1 MTILITEQFEC
12 DADQL
17 WAIVGT
23 PDRVDWVPGVKDCFY
38 DGEVRTLFLPGAG
51 KIKERILDRN
61 AESRTMS
68 YSCFDS
74 PVPLESHLASIEVR
88 PNAKGCELVW
98 ETTVIPEVNEPF
110 IKQSKMGAL
119 VQIASILENIS

>member
-1 MTILITEQFEC
+1 MAILITEQFKC

-23 PDRVDWVPGVKDCFY
+23 PDRVDWVPGVKDCVF

-51 KIKERILDRN
+51 KIKERILDRDE
-61 AESRTMS
+61 ALRTMS

-74 PVPLESHLASIEVR
+74 PVPLDSHHASIEVR
-88 PNAKGCELVW
+88 SNAGGCELIW
-98 ETTVIPEVNEPF
+98 KTTVVPEATEPF

-119 VQIASILENIS
+119 AQIASIIENLN